1 MIRLENV
8 IKIYGE
14 DYEKKIALNN
24 ICLEIKDGEFVAV
37 TGPSGSGKSTLLN
50 IIGLLT
56 LMTSTMMLPERE
68 KSWFV
73 TT

>member
-24 ICLEIKDGEFVAV
+24 IFGPV
-37 TGPSGSGKSTLLN
+37 TA
-50 IIGLLT
+50 
-56 LMTSTMMLPERE
+56 
-68 KSWFV
+68 
-73 TT
+73 

>member
-50 IIGLLT
+50 IIGVWIYQQKADIILT
-56 LMTSTMMLPERE
+56 IRILR
-68 KSWFV
+68 
-73 TT
+73 